1 MSSTAAANQ
10 PSELTPDALTKQTV
24 PHMMSASGLE
34 LRQVAG
40 LTAGDSMPLP
50 PGSYD
55 FGSGNGHSKSGHDA
69 SDRSHTER
77 SHTVGFSLDVALDST
92 VIVRP
97 GASGIHLDTQRITE
111 AVDLAQ
117 QTINVGSA
125 RFRVGTP
132 RPHKRRRDEIVAG
145 SAPQIHEPVIS
156 PTDPPSIREL
166 DRAGQLNKF
175 SWQLRQA
182 RTNLADQR
190 RAQHPDPEEV
200 LYRANVGSSL
210 SWHRRSDHW
219 HFGQVSVATADL
231 PWQPRLE
238 PGSFETEHAYE
249 TIRSLSTLPSVP
261 VLADL
266 RVGPLA
272 IVGSRAAR
280 LACARHIMTSL
291 ATLSSPEFVAMTVLA
306 EGSDVDDWQWAHTLP
321 HTRATTGSALPVMIV
336 DGLAQLQDNN
346 FGMALTEP
354 GGIGVVLLA
363 DDIRA
368 LPPTCATIMRISSDG
383 SATVLNHRDGWS
395 TSQATPHGIS
405 LGKATTAAIHLSGL
419 NR

>member
-1 MSSTAAANQ
+1 
-10 PSELTPDALTKQTV
+10 
-24 PHMMSASGLE
+24 
-34 LRQVAG
+34 
-40 LTAGDSMPLP
+40 MPLP

-55 FGSGNGHSKSGHDA
+55 FGSGHSHAKPGQNS
-69 SDRSHTER
+69 SDRPGA
-77 SHTVGFSLDVALDST
+77 VGFSLEVGMDSS

-97 GASGIHLDTQRITE
+97 GSTGIHLDTQRITE
-111 AVDLAQ
+111 PMDLSQ

-125 RFRVGTP
+125 RFRVGTA
-132 RPHKRRRDEIVAG
+132 RPQKRRRDEIVAG
-145 SAPQIHEPVIS
+145 SAPQIHEPLIS
-156 PTDPPSIREL
+156 PTDPPSVREL

-175 SWQLRQA
+175 AWQLRQA
-182 RTNLADQR
+182 RTSLADQR

-200 LYRANVGSSL
+200 LYRATIGSSL

-238 PGSFETEHAYE
+238 SGSYDTEHAHDA
-249 TIRSLSTLPSVP
+249 IRSLSMLPSVP

-280 LACARHIMTSL
+280 VACARHIMTSL

-306 EGSDVDDWQWAHTLP
+306 EGSDIGDWQWAHTLP
-321 HTRATTGSALPVMIV
+321 HTRTTAGSALPVMIV

-395 TSQATPHGIS
+395 ASQATPHGIS

-419 NR
+419 DR